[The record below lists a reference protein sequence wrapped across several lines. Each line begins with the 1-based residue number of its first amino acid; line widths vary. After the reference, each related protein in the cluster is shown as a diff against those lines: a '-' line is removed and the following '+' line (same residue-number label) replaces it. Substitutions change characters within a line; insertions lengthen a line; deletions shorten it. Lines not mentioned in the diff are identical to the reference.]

1 VDWLGVGYGATPEL
15 VSFWH
20 DNGFST
26 VHLSTTRNDRS
37 GEHSAV
43 MLDPLTP
50 AGQRLHDRHSRWL
63 CQRLPGVLGDALADV
78 DPDVVRATLRSVD
91 ATPPLSLSD
100 WEWRVAAG
108 ITAGTAILDTAPR
121 PVARL
126 ALHYFGTDGQTPTLG
141 TRQER
146 LLVTRALQ
154 RRSWDAVATAL
165 DFETATAC
173 KRTLSDAVR
182 PLVDAYGGETARAE
196 LERLE

>member
-1 VDWLGVGYGATPEL
+1 
-15 VSFWH
+15 
-20 DNGFST
+20 
-26 VHLSTTRNDRS
+26 
-37 GEHSAV
+37 
-43 MLDPLTP
+43 MLDPLTT
-50 AGQRLHDRHSRWL
+50 AGRRVHDRHSRWL
-63 CQRLPGVLGDALADV
+63 CQRLPGVLGDALADA

-91 ATPPLSLSD
+91 AIPSLSLSE

-108 ITAGTAILDTAPR
+108 VTAGTAILDTAPR

-126 ALHYFGTDGQTPTLG
+126 ALQYFVTDRETPTLDA
-141 TRQER
+141 TQER

-154 RRSWDAVATAL
+154 RRPWEAVATAL

-196 LERLE
+196 LERLG